1 SPASRASRE
10 SSTAPG
16 PLFNGC
22 STAPPRCSRTVSA
35 GRPAVAGSG
44 HAPRRPSRAPGHDPI
59 RCRARVGG
67 VQAGAGGCR
76 ARVEA
81 GPACSA
87 SLPLFSRERS
97 EDPLMHAPP
106 TDRRPD
112 RPAAGPFEI
121 NAGDRATWNPRR
133 HVLALVHH
141 ATAGSRLDDVLP
153 LVEEDPRIQVLYT
166 CPPGSVFA
174 DTGAEYVRRL
184 GARTVPWSEVPK
196 HRFDLAVAASLG
208 MLASVAAP
216 ILEVGH
222 GTGPGK
228 LLPRIG
234 GHGAPLRRPAAGA
247 APGGLTAYG
256 RLLPTVIGVP
266 HERHRALL
274 SASVPEAAEAVRVV
288 GDPCHDRLLAGLAAR
303 DRYRRALGAGPGD
316 LLVLLTSTG
325 GRHSLLGRRPDLPAL
340 VAAEARAAGGP
351 VQVRTAAVTHPGV

>member
-1 SPASRASRE
+1 
-10 SSTAPG
+10 
-16 PLFNGC
+16 
-22 STAPPRCSRTVSA
+22 
-35 GRPAVAGSG
+35 
-44 HAPRRPSRAPGHDPI
+44 
-59 RCRARVGG
+59 
-67 VQAGAGGCR
+67 
-76 ARVEA
+76 
-81 GPACSA
+81 
-87 SLPLFSRERS
+87 
-97 EDPLMHAPP
+97 M
-106 TDRRPD
+106 
-112 RPAAGPFEI
+112 
-121 NAGDRATWNPRR
+121 
-133 HVLALVHH
+133 
-141 ATAGSRLDDVLP
+141 
-153 LVEEDPRIQVLYT
+153 
-166 CPPGSVFA
+166 FA

-325 GRHSLLGRRPDLPAL
+325 GRHSCWGAAPTCRPWSPPRPGPQAGRCRCARPRSPTRGCSAGTGGTRSAPGCAAPNGTACASSRPSRAGRRPWSPPT
-340 VAAEARAAGGP
+340 R
-351 VQVRTAAVTHPGV
+351 

>member
-1 SPASRASRE
+1 
-10 SSTAPG
+10 
-16 PLFNGC
+16 
-22 STAPPRCSRTVSA
+22 
-35 GRPAVAGSG
+35 
-44 HAPRRPSRAPGHDPI
+44 APRRPSRAPGHDPI

-76 ARVEA
+76 ARVKA

-87 SLPLFSRERS
+87 PLPLFSRERS

-266 HERHRALL
+266 HQPHLALL
-274 SASVPEAAEAVRVV
+274 RAPVPEAADAVRVV

-351 VQVRTAAVTHPGV
+351 VQVRTAAVTHPGVFGWHGRHQVRAWLRGAERHGMRLIPPEQGCQAALVAA